1 MAESTKMHNT
11 HRRDYSNVKEG
22 TVRRRKSK
30 EEGRKSR
37 NKGVAWTKR

>member
-22 TVRRRKSK
+22 TVRHRQSK
-30 EEGRKSR
+30 EEGRKSG